1 MCDPKILRITEQP
14 REGCS
19 ALGLKGTLSLSLQNL
34 ELWRGPRKPHL
45 CQSTSQAPLLQ
56 QHSQLPSLPR
66 SGLPARHQPVTLPIY
81 EIRWRVLPSWVNWQQ
96 NVPGYSTNCRDS
108 WGWGHT
114 SRVPV
119 YLCYLVLS
127 LCHHTEG
134 KFSCCLYAS
143 LPSLHPLWTLSSNT
157 VKREKGTS
165 MEMNDVG
172 RSTQWEGR
180 PPYSA
185 DYLPVYHGRFSV
197 QHVMHHSAT
206 PAYAIFLLL

>member
-34 ELWRGPRKPHL
+34 ELWPGPRKPHL

-119 YLCYLVLS
+119 YLCYPVLS

-134 KFSCCLYAS
+134 NLVVVFMHPFPLSIPSELYHQA
-143 LPSLHPLWTLSSNT
+143 L
-157 VKREKGTS
+157 
-165 MEMNDVG
+165 
-172 RSTQWEGR
+172 
-180 PPYSA
+180 
-185 DYLPVYHGRFSV
+185 
-197 QHVMHHSAT
+197 
-206 PAYAIFLLL
+206 